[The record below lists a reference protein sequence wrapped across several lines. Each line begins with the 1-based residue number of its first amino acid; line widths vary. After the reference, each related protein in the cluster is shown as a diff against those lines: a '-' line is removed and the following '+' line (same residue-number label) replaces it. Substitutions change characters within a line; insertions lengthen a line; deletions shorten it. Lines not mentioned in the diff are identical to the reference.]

1 MAHICMESFVWIII
15 LLVFSSASR
24 QMIDSN
30 SVDGT
35 RLQFT
40 KVTMNYSRKSVYQ
53 ITKFECGRSI
63 IPDSDITDQLETIP
77 ACNTNWPSS
86 ILTARHWLM
95 TFEKSQ
101 NSEMASIAKFTRN
114 FIYQFF
120 KIVTISPPAA
130 TNKMK

>member
-77 ACNTNWPSS
+77 ACNTN
-86 ILTARHWLM
+86 
-95 TFEKSQ
+95 
-101 NSEMASIAKFTRN
+101 
-114 FIYQFF
+114 
-120 KIVTISPPAA
+120 
-130 TNKMK
+130 